1 MIQQMLEQFLN
12 WITEDMKTV
21 LVFAT
26 LCIGA
31 SKAASIT
38 SLMAAVNKWALDTPC
53 PAIDDVKADFD
64 TKAVS
69 IAAEFVMRSTQ
80 YSIPFLVRRQVVQ
93 PRTVQQPLQNGVNLL
108 NGGIHAHR

>member
-1 MIQQMLEQFLN
+1 MIQQMFEQFLN

-38 SLMAAVNKWALDTPC
+38 SLVAAAVNNWALDKPC
-53 PAIDDVKADFD
+53 PMIDDVKADFD
-64 TKAVS
+64 GKAVS
-69 IAAEFVMRSTQ
+69 TAAEFEEWNTQ
-80 YSIPFLVRRQVVQ
+80 
-93 PRTVQQPLQNGVNLL
+93 
-108 NGGIHAHR
+108 